1 METVPVLLNVETA
14 LAACRGDSTLARALI
29 EQYCLDLPAERAEL
43 AKARALDPPD
53 WEAIRERAHRLRSG
67 SAYLGAERIAAAARD
82 LEAGVLARRSP
93 DALAVAWRALERAF
107 EAFSAMPIEDWE
119 KHPRVVNR
127 LADGAGA

>member
-53 WEAIRERAHRLRSG
+53 WEAIRERAHRCSG

-93 DALAVAWRALERAF
+93 DALAVAWRTLERAF
-107 EAFSAMPIEDWE
+107 EAFSAVPIEDWE

>member
-29 EQYCLDLPAERAEL
+29 EQYCLDLPAERAE
-43 AKARALDPPD
+43 ARALDPPD

-93 DALAVAWRALERAF
+93 DALAVAWRTLERAF
-107 EAFSAMPIEDWE
+107 EAFSAVPIEDWE